1 MRDLWHGHIVHA
13 RDYAL
18 AVHAGNDA
26 DAKAAADA
34 VVENARQISDAV
46 AGFHGEAGGEQMMTL
61 LAGHRGAV
69 KALTDTRMAKD
80 EAGATKAMDAPKAN
94 AAALAQFLAGANT
107 HPPDNAA
114 SGPMP
119 APRAPPLVLGERQ
132 AGDRSGE

>member
-46 AGFHGEAGGEQMMTL
+46 AGFYGEAGGEQMMTL
-61 LAGHRGAV
+61 LAGHWGAV
-69 KALTDTRMAKD
+69 QALTDSRMAKD
-80 EAGATKAMDAPKAN
+80 EAGATPALDDLQGN
-94 AAALAQFLAGANT
+94 AAALARL
-107 HPPDNAA
+107 
-114 SGPMP
+114 P
-119 APRAPPLVLGERQ
+119 ARAPPKLPEDSPQSLLVGKEFVCSCQSRWV
-132 AGDRSGE
+132 RTNT

>member
-61 LAGHRGAV
+61 LAGHWGAV

-80 EAGATKAMDAPKAN
+80 EAGATKAKDDLKATAPGN
-94 AAALAQFLAGANT
+94 ARFPPGAT
-107 HPPDNAA
+107 PK
-114 SGPMP
+114 
-119 APRAPPLVLGERQ
+119 R
-132 AGDRSGE
+132 